1 MMDEFPNGFTPDLR
15 RPGRWPSL
23 TGRWRLWRD
32 PALAAL
38 TYAELHRLIQSLVPG
53 RGQAILDV
61 GCGSGFL
68 SLELA
73 RAGHRVTGIDP
84 DPAAIALAR
93 RTHETDR
100 PGVRRDSLEYQVAGI
115 QEWEAGAGRYDLI
128 VFCRS
133 LHHVPDPAEALAR
146 AARWLR
152 PEGQMVCVEFAY
164 DRFDH
169 RAAGWLCRTRRLCAL
184 AGWVELLERPGVPP
198 VAADLNA
205 DLDRATEATY
215 DGWMRWRRDHGLNV
229 FEAMRGPLTRLFRQ
243 THWSWHPY
251 LYWEILQDMRVPVD
265 DPAARAAQAVRDA
278 ERWLIRAEQLTP
290 VLFAFAGTPLRG

>member
-1 MMDEFPNGFTPDLR
+1 MDEFPDGFTPDLR

-32 PALAAL
+32 PALATL
-38 TYAELHRLIQSLVPG
+38 TYAEVHRLMQPLVPG
-53 RGQAILDV
+53 RGLAVLDV

-84 DPAAIALAR
+84 DPTVIALAR

-100 PGVRRDSLEYQVAGI
+100 SGAPSGRLEYHVAGV
-115 QEWEAGAGRYDLI
+115 QEWEAGDGRYDLV

-133 LHHVPDPAEALAR
+133 LPHVPDAADALAR
-146 AARWLR
+146 AVRWLR
-152 PEGQMVCVEFAY
+152 PEGQLVCLEFAY

-184 AGWVELLERPGVPP
+184 AGWVELIERPGVPP
-198 VAADLNA
+198 VAADMDA

-215 DGWMRWRRDHGLNV
+215 EAWMRWRRDHGLHG
-229 FEAMRGPLTRLFRQ
+229 FAAMHTPLTRLFRQ
-243 THWSWHPY
+243 THCSWHPY
-251 LYWEILQDMRVPVD
+251 LYWEILQDMRVPIGER
-265 DPAARAAQAVRDA
+265 AARAGQAVRDA
-278 ERWLIRAEQLTP
+278 ERWLIAADQLTA
-290 VLFAFAGTPLRG
+290 VLFAFAGTPLRS